1 LTERSS
7 PAVFLRQNVTDEAR
21 RWGGE
26 LTRHERLEILESRP
40 EGRRDAMPQDSHG
53 RFENV
58 GRKLDEQFGGLS
70 DKMEEEVR
78 KVVDFLNDR
87 VVPEVRQNSSKALRV
102 AAEQLSRLAEH
113 LESRRGQ

>member
-1 LTERSS
+1 
-7 PAVFLRQNVTDEAR
+7 
-21 RWGGE
+21 
-26 LTRHERLEILESRP
+26 
-40 EGRRDAMPQDSHG
+40 MPQESHG

-70 DKMEEEVR
+70 DKMEDEVR

-102 AAEQLSRLAEH
+102 ASEQLSRLAEH